1 MKIRCVSD
9 NISEENSPIS
19 IIKWSNNSELEITI
33 DKIYTV
39 LAITKLFDRIFYY
52 ILSDESN
59 EYPLAFPHY
68 LFEIEEN
75 KGSKYWDT
83 SLSVI
88 EKPEQINIGNGQV
101 ISFKE
106 WALKKDLFYENLL
119 EGNQEAVRVFNDYR
133 DKMLSE

>member
-9 NISEENSPIS
+9 NISDENSPLS
-19 IIKWSNNSELEITI
+19 IINWSNNSELEISI

-39 LAITKLFDRIFYY
+39 LAITKLFDIIFYY

-59 EYPLAFPHY
+59 DYPLAFPYY

-75 KGSKYWDT
+75 KGSEYWDT
-83 SLSVI
+83 SFSMI
-88 EKPEQINIGNGQV
+88 EKPELINIENGQV

-106 WALKKDLFYENLL
+106 WTLKKDLFYENLL
-119 EGNQEAVRVFNDYR
+119 EGNQEAVSIFNDYR

>member
-1 MKIRCVSD
+1 MKIRCNSD

-39 LAITKLFDRIFYY
+39 LAITKFFDITFYY

-59 EYPLAFPHY
+59 EYPLAFPYY
-68 LFEIEEN
+68 LFEIEES
-75 KGSKYWDT
+75 KVSKYWET
-83 SLSVI
+83 SLSII
-88 EKPEQINIGNGQV
+88 EEPERIKIENGQV

-106 WALKKDLFYENLL
+106 WTLKKDLFYENLL
-119 EGNQEAVRVFNDYR
+119 EGNQEAVRIFNDYR